1 MVALLVI
8 LTIVVALAID
18 SFVLARQGRHVAAE
32 APQPIVAM
40 KLPQPPQGVFLD
52 SAHTWL
58 RITSD
63 GRLRVGIDD
72 FLAEAV
78 GQVDRVEVPA
88 QGTTIERGSPLFTL
102 FVKGRKLVIPSPASG
117 TFMSANA
124 KTQSDPSAVVR
135 DPYGAG
141 WVASIWTRDHHAAIT
156 PLRIGAAATHF
167 LREELHRL
175 ADFMVPSGT
184 TAGVPVMA
192 DGGLPGKGSAAC
204 LDDAAWESFSRQ
216 FVIANEETAPKA

>member
-18 SFVLARQGRHVAAE
+18 SVVLARQGRTVAAD
-32 APQPIVAM
+32 ALQPIVAM
-40 KLPQPPQGVFLD
+40 KMPQPPQGVFLD

-78 GQVDRVEVPA
+78 GQVDKVEVPA

-102 FVKGRKLVIPSPASG
+102 TVKGRKLVIPSPASG
-117 TFMSANA
+117 TLMSAND
-124 KTQSDPSAVVR
+124 KTQHDPSAVVR

-167 LREELHRL
+167 LRDELHRL

-184 TAGVPVMA
+184 MASVPVMA

-216 FVIANEETAPKA
+216 FVNTHEETSPDA

>member
-18 SFVLARQGRHVAAE
+18 SFVLARQGRSVAVE
-32 APQPIVAM
+32 ALQPVVAM

-78 GQVDRVEVPA
+78 GQVDKVEVPP

-102 FVKGRKLVIPSPASG
+102 TVKGRKLVIPSPASG

-124 KTQSDPSAVVR
+124 NTQRDPSAVVR

-141 WVASIWTRDHHAAIT
+141 WVASIWTRDHHAAIS

-167 LREELHRL
+167 LRDELHRL
-175 ADFMVPSGT
+175 ADFMVP
-184 TAGVPVMA
+184 AGNLAHVPVMA
-192 DGGLPGKGSAAC
+192 DGGLPGKGSAAS
-204 LDDAAWESFSRQ
+204 LDDKAWESFSRQ
-216 FVIANEETAPKA
+216 FVNTPEETTPNA

>member
-8 LTIVVALAID
+8 LTIVVALAVD
-18 SFVLARQGRHVAAE
+18 SFVLARERKAVAAA
-32 APQPIVAM
+32 APLPIVAM

-78 GQVDRVEVPA
+78 GQVDKVEVPA

-102 FVKGRKLVIPSPASG
+102 FVKGRRLVVPSPASG
-117 TFMSANA
+117 TVMSANDKA
-124 KTQSDPSAVVR
+124 RRDPSAVVR

-141 WVASIWTRDHHAAIT
+141 WIASIWTRDHHAAIAN
-156 PLRIGAAATHF
+156 LRIGAAATHF

-175 ADFMVPSGT
+175 ADFMVPSRT
-184 TAGVPVMA
+184 MASVPVMA
-192 DGGLPGKGSAAC
+192 DGGLPGKGSAAS
-204 LDDAAWESFSRQ
+204 LDDDAWESFSRE
-216 FVIANEETAPKA
+216 FVNAPADATPKS

>member
-18 SFVLARQGRHVAAE
+18 SVVLARQRRTAAAE
-32 APQPIVAM
+32 APLPIVAM
-40 KLPQPPQGVFLD
+40 KVPQPPQGVFLD
-52 SAHTWL
+52 TAHTWL

-78 GQVDRVEVPA
+78 GPIDRVEVPA
-88 QGTTIERGSPLFTL
+88 QGTTIERGAPLFTL
-102 FVKGRKLVIPSPASG
+102 FVKGRKLVVPSPASG
-117 TFMSANA
+117 TVMAANDKA
-124 KTQSDPSAVVR
+124 LRDPSAVVR

-141 WVASIWTRDHHAAIT
+141 WVTSLWTRDHHAAIS

-167 LREELHRL
+167 LRDELHRL
-175 ADFMVPSGT
+175 ADFMVPSRT
-184 TAGVPVMA
+184 MAHVPVMA
-192 DGGLPGKGSAAC
+192 DGGLPGQGAAAN
-204 LDDAAWESFSRQ
+204 LPDAEWKEFEKQ
-216 FVIANEETAPKA
+216 FVTVRQDA

>member
-1 MVALLVI
+1 MVALFVI
-8 LTIVVALAID
+8 LTIVVALAVD
-18 SFVLARQGRHVAAE
+18 SWVLARQRRTAAVVAP
-32 APQPIVAM
+32 APLVAM
-40 KLPQPPQGVFLD
+40 KVPQPPQGIFLD
-52 SAHTWL
+52 AAHTWL

-63 GRLRVGIDD
+63 GRLRVGIDY

-102 FVKGRKLVIPSPASG
+102 FVKGRKLVVPSPAAG
-117 TFMSANA
+117 TVMSANDKA
-124 KTQSDPSAVVR
+124 LRDPSAVVR

-141 WVASIWTRDHHAAIT
+141 WVASLWTRDHHAAIS

-175 ADFMVPSGT
+175 ADFMVPT
-184 TAGVPVMA
+184 RVHATVPVMA
-192 DGGLPGKGSAAC
+192 DGGLPGKGAAAN
-204 LDDAAWESFSRQ
+204 LDDESWQTFARE
-216 FVIANEETAPKA
+216 FVNAPAEKPKA

>member
-8 LTIVVALAID
+8 LTIVLALAVD
-18 SFVLARQGRHVAAE
+18 SLVLARQRRTSAALE
-32 APQPIVAM
+32 PLPVVAM
-40 KLPQPPQGVFLD
+40 KVPQPPQGVFLD
-52 SAHTWL
+52 TAHTWM

-78 GQVDRVEVPA
+78 GPIDKVEVPA
-88 QGTTIERGSPLFTL
+88 QGATVERGAPLFTL
-102 FVKGRKLVIPSPASG
+102 TVKGRKLVVPSPASG
-117 TFMSANA
+117 TFMSAND
-124 KTQSDPSAVVR
+124 KTQRDPSAIAK

-141 WVASIWTRDHHAAIT
+141 WLASIWTRDHHAAIS

-175 ADFMVPSGT
+175 ADFMVPSQSM
-184 TAGVPVMA
+184 AKVPVMA
-192 DGGLPGKGSAAC
+192 DGGLPGKGAAAS

-216 FVIANEETAPKA
+216 FVNASEETPKA

>member
-8 LTIVVALAID
+8 LTIAVALAID
-18 SFVLARQGRHVAAE
+18 SVVLARQRRTVAAA
-32 APQPIVAM
+32 APLPIVAM
-40 KLPQPPQGVFLD
+40 KVPQPPQGVFLD
-52 SAHTWL
+52 TAHTWL

-78 GQVDRVEVPA
+78 GQVDKVEVPA

-102 FVKGRKLVIPSPASG
+102 FVKGRKLVVPSPASG
-117 TFMSANA
+117 TVMSANDKA
-124 KTQSDPSAVVR
+124 LRDPSAVVR

-141 WVASIWTRDHHAAIT
+141 WVASIWTRDHHAAIS

-167 LREELHRL
+167 LRDELHRL
-175 ADFMVPSGT
+175 ADFMVPSRT
-184 TAGVPVMA
+184 MAHVPVMA
-192 DGGLPGKGSAAC
+192 DGGLPGKGSAAS
-204 LDDAAWESFSRQ
+204 LDDAAWETFSRD
-216 FVIANEETAPKA
+216 FVNAPPADAQKD

>member
-1 MVALLVI
+1 MVALFVI

-18 SFVLARQGRHVAAE
+18 SVVLARQRRTAAQA
-32 APQPIVAM
+32 APEPIVAM
-40 KLPQPPQGVFLD
+40 KVPQPPQGVFLD
-52 SAHTWL
+52 TGHTWL

-78 GQVDRVEVPA
+78 GAVERVEVPA

-102 FVKGRKLVIPSPASG
+102 FVKGRKLVVPSPASG
-117 TFMSANA
+117 TVMSANDKA
-124 KTQSDPSAVVR
+124 LRDPSAVVR

-141 WVASIWTRDHHAAIT
+141 WVASLWTRDHHAAIT

-167 LREELHRL
+167 LRDELHRL
-175 ADFMVPSGT
+175 ADFMVPSRT
-184 TAGVPVMA
+184 MAHVPVMA
-192 DGGLPGKGSAAC
+192 DGGLPGKGSAAS
-204 LDDAAWESFSRQ
+204 LDDQAWETFSRE
-216 FVIANEETAPKA
+216 FVNAPAESSKD

>member
-8 LTIVVALAID
+8 LTIVLALAVD
-18 SFVLARQGRHVAAE
+18 SWVLARERRTAAVL
-32 APQPIVAM
+32 APTPLVAM
-40 KLPQPPQGVFLD
+40 KVPQPPQGIFLD
-52 SAHTWL
+52 AAHTWL

-78 GQVDRVEVPA
+78 GQVDKVEVPA

-102 FVKGRKLVIPSPASG
+102 FVKGRKLVVPSPAAG
-117 TFMSANA
+117 TVMSANDKA
-124 KTQSDPSAVVR
+124 LRDPSAVVR

-141 WVASIWTRDHHAAIT
+141 WVASLWTRDHHAAIS

-175 ADFMVPSGT
+175 ADFMVPARVHAT
-184 TAGVPVMA
+184 VPVMA
-192 DGGLPGKGSAAC
+192 DGGLPGKGAAAN
-204 LDDAAWESFSRQ
+204 LDDESWQTFARE
-216 FVIANEETAPKA
+216 FVNAPAEKPKA

>member
-8 LTIVVALAID
+8 LTIVVALAVD
-18 SFVLARQGRHVAAE
+18 SLVLHRQARTVAAE
-32 APQPIVAM
+32 ALQPIVAM

-52 SAHTWL
+52 TAHTWL

-78 GQVDRVEVPA
+78 GQIDKVDVPA
-88 QGTTIERGSPLFTL
+88 QGASIERGQPLFTL
-102 FVKGRKLVIPSPASG
+102 TVKGRKLVIPSPASG

-124 KTQSDPSAVVR
+124 KTQSDPNAVVR

-175 ADFMVPSGT
+175 ADFMVPSGSM
-184 TAGVPVMA
+184 ASVPVMA
-192 DGGLPGKGSAAC
+192 DGGLPGKGSAAS
-204 LDDAAWESFSRQ
+204 LDDKAWDAFSRQ
-216 FVIANEETAPKA
+216 FVVIHEETTPEA

>member
-18 SFVLARQGRHVAAE
+18 SLVLARQRRTVAAS
-32 APQPIVAM
+32 APLPIVAM
-40 KLPQPPQGVFLD
+40 KVPQPPQGVFLD
-52 SAHTWL
+52 TAHTWL

-78 GQVDRVEVPA
+78 GNVDRIEVPA
-88 QGTTIERGSPLFTL
+88 QGTSVERGAPLFTL

-117 TFMSANA
+117 TVMSANDKA
-124 KTQSDPSAVVR
+124 LRDPSAVVR

-175 ADFMVPSGT
+175 ADFMVPSGSM
-184 TAGVPVMA
+184 ARVPVMA

-204 LDDAAWESFSRQ
+204 LDDKAWESFSRQ
-216 FVIANEETAPKA
+216 FVNAQEETTPTA

>member
-1 MVALLVI
+1 MVALLVV
-8 LTIVVALAID
+8 LTIVVALSID
-18 SFVLARQGRHVAAE
+18 SFVLARQRRTAAAVA
-32 APQPIVAM
+32 PLPIVAM
-40 KLPQPPQGVFLD
+40 KVPQPPQGVFLD

-78 GQVDRVEVPA
+78 GNVDRIDVPA
-88 QGTTIERGSPLFTL
+88 QGTSVERGAPLFTL

-117 TFMSANA
+117 TFMSAND
-124 KTQSDPSAVVR
+124 KTQRDPSAVVR

-141 WVASIWTRDHHAAIT
+141 WVASLWTRDHHAAIT

-175 ADFMVPSGT
+175 ADFMVPSHSHAT
-184 TAGVPVMA
+184 VPVMA
-192 DGGLPGKGSAAC
+192 DGGLPGRGSAAS
-204 LDDAAWESFSRQ
+204 LDDASWDAFSRQ
-216 FVIANEETAPKA
+216 FVNPDQTPDA

>member
-1 MVALLVI
+1 MVALFVI

-18 SFVLARQGRHVAAE
+18 SFVLARERRTAAAE
-32 APQPIVAM
+32 APLPIVAM
-40 KLPQPPQGVFLD
+40 KVPQPPQGVFLD

-63 GRLRVGIDD
+63 GRLRVGVDD

-78 GQVDRVEVPA
+78 GKVDRVEVPA
-88 QGTTIERGSPLFTL
+88 QGTTIERGQPLFTL
-102 FVKGRKLVIPSPASG
+102 FVKGRKLVVPSPASG
-117 TFMSANA
+117 TVMSANDKA
-124 KTQSDPSAVVR
+124 LRDPSSVVR

-141 WVASIWTRDHHAAIT
+141 WVASLWTRDHHAAIA

-175 ADFMVPSGT
+175 ADFMVPSRT
-184 TAGVPVMA
+184 LAHVPVMA
-192 DGGLPGKGSAAC
+192 DGGLPGKGSAAS
-204 LDDAAWESFSRQ
+204 LDDQGWETFSRE
-216 FVIANEETAPKA
+216 FVTGSSEAAKS

>member
-8 LTIVVALAID
+8 LTIVLALAVD
-18 SFVLARQGRHVAAE
+18 SWVLARQRRTAAVE
-32 APQPIVAM
+32 APAPLVAM
-40 KLPQPPQGVFLD
+40 KVPQPPQGVFLD
-52 SAHTWL
+52 TAHTWL

-102 FVKGRKLVIPSPASG
+102 FVKGRKLVVPSPAAG
-117 TFMSANA
+117 TVMSANDKA
-124 KTQSDPSAVVR
+124 LRDPSAVVR

-141 WVASIWTRDHHAAIT
+141 WVASLWTRDHHAAIA

-167 LREELHRL
+167 LRDELHRL
-175 ADFMVPSGT
+175 ADFMVPT
-184 TAGVPVMA
+184 RVHATVPVMA
-192 DGGLPGKGSAAC
+192 DGGLPGKGAAAS
-204 LDDAAWESFSRQ
+204 LDDAGWESFSRE
-216 FVIANEETAPKA
+216 FVNAPAEAPKG

>member
-8 LTIVVALAID
+8 LTIVVALAVD
-18 SFVLARQGRHVAAE
+18 SWVLARERRTAAVP
-32 APQPIVAM
+32 AQVPLVAM
-40 KLPQPPQGVFLD
+40 KVPQPPQGIFLD
-52 SAHTWL
+52 AAHTWL

-78 GQVDRVEVPA
+78 GPIEKVEVPA

-102 FVKGRKLVIPSPASG
+102 FVKGRKLVVPSPASG
-117 TFMSANA
+117 TVMSANDKA
-124 KTQSDPSAVVR
+124 LRDPSAVVR

-141 WVASIWTRDHHAAIT
+141 WVASLWTRDHHAAIS
-156 PLRIGAAATHF
+156 PLRIGAAATHY

-175 ADFMVPSGT
+175 ADFMVPT
-184 TAGVPVMA
+184 RVHATVPVMA
-192 DGGLPGKGSAAC
+192 DGGLPGRGAAAS
-204 LDDAAWESFSRQ
+204 LDDAGWESFSRE
-216 FVIANEETAPKA
+216 FVNAPAEATKG

>member
-8 LTIVVALAID
+8 LTIVLALAVD
-18 SFVLARQGRHVAAE
+18 SFVLARQRRTASVE
-32 APQPIVAM
+32 ALQPIVAM
-40 KLPQPPQGVFLD
+40 KVPQPPQGVFLD
-52 SAHTWL
+52 TAHTWL

-78 GQVDRVEVPA
+78 GQVDKVDVPA

-102 FVKGRKLVIPSPASG
+102 TVKGRKLVIPSPASG
-117 TFMSANA
+117 TLMSANDKA
-124 KTQSDPSAVVR
+124 LRDPSAVVR
-135 DPYGAG
+135 DPYGSG
-141 WVASIWTRDHHAAIT
+141 WVASIWTRDHHAAIA

-175 ADFMVPSGT
+175 ADFMVPSRT
-184 TAGVPVMA
+184 LSHAPVMA
-192 DGGLPGKGSAAC
+192 DGGLPGKGSAAS

-216 FVIANEETAPKA
+216 FVNPGEEATPNA

>member
-8 LTIVVALAID
+8 LTIVLALAVD
-18 SFVLARQGRHVAAE
+18 SWVLARQRRTAAVE
-32 APQPIVAM
+32 APAPLVAM
-40 KLPQPPQGVFLD
+40 KVPQPPQGIFLD
-52 SAHTWL
+52 AAHTWL

-78 GQVDRVEVPA
+78 GPIEKVEVPA

-102 FVKGRKLVIPSPASG
+102 FVKGRRLVVPSPASG
-117 TFMSANA
+117 TVMSANDKA
-124 KTQSDPSAVVR
+124 LRDPSAVVR

-141 WVASIWTRDHHAAIT
+141 WVASLWTRDHHAAIS

-175 ADFMVPSGT
+175 ADFMVPARVHAT
-184 TAGVPVMA
+184 VPVMA
-192 DGGLPGKGSAAC
+192 DGGLPGKGAAAN
-204 LDDAAWESFSRQ
+204 LDDESWQTFARE
-216 FVIANEETAPKA
+216 FVNAPAEKPKA

>member
-18 SFVLARQGRHVAAE
+18 SFVLARQRRTASVE
-32 APQPIVAM
+32 ALQPIVAM

-52 SAHTWL
+52 TAHTWL

-78 GQVDRVEVPA
+78 GQVDKVEVPA
-88 QGTTIERGSPLFTL
+88 QGATIERGSPLFTL
-102 FVKGRKLVIPSPASG
+102 TVKGRKLVIPSPASG
-117 TFMSANA
+117 TFMSAND
-124 KTQSDPSAVVR
+124 KTQRDPSAVVR

-141 WVASIWTRDHHAAIT
+141 WIASIWTRDHHAAIT

-184 TAGVPVMA
+184 IARVPVMA
-192 DGGLPGKGSAAC
+192 DGGLPGKGSAAS
-204 LDDAAWESFSRQ
+204 LDDRSWEAFSRQ
-216 FVIANEETAPKA
+216 FVNASEEETPKA

>member
-1 MVALLVI
+1 
-8 LTIVVALAID
+8 
-18 SFVLARQGRHVAAE
+18 
-32 APQPIVAM
+32 M
-40 KLPQPPQGVFLD
+40 KVPQPPQGIFLD
-52 SAHTWL
+52 TAHTWL

-78 GQVDRVEVPA
+78 GQVDKVEVPA

-102 FVKGRKLVIPSPASG
+102 SVKGRKLVVPSPAAG
-117 TFMSANA
+117 TVMSANDKA
-124 KTQSDPSAVVR
+124 LRDPSAVVR

-141 WVASIWTRDHHAAIT
+141 WVASIWTRDHHAAIS

-175 ADFMVPSGT
+175 ADFMVPT
-184 TAGVPVMA
+184 RVHATVPVMA
-192 DGGLPGKGSAAC
+192 DGGLPGKGAAAS
-204 LDDAAWESFSRQ
+204 LDDESWQAFARE
-216 FVIANEETAPKA
+216 FVNAPAEKPQA

>member
-1 MVALLVI
+1 MVALFVI
-8 LTIVVALAID
+8 LTIVLALAVD
-18 SFVLARQGRHVAAE
+18 SWVLARERRTASVPAQV
-32 APQPIVAM
+32 PLVAM
-40 KLPQPPQGVFLD
+40 KVPQPPQGIFLD
-52 SAHTWL
+52 AAHTWL

-78 GQVDRVEVPA
+78 GQVDKVEVPA

-102 FVKGRKLVIPSPASG
+102 FVKGRKLVVPSPASG
-117 TFMSANA
+117 TVMSANDKA
-124 KTQSDPSAVVR
+124 LRDPSAVVR

-141 WVASIWTRDHHAAIT
+141 WVASLWTRDHHAAIS

-175 ADFMVPSGT
+175 ADFMVPARVHAT
-184 TAGVPVMA
+184 VPVMA
-192 DGGLPGKGSAAC
+192 DGGLPGKGAAAN
-204 LDDAAWESFSRQ
+204 LDDESWQTFARE
-216 FVIANEETAPKA
+216 FVNAPAEKPKA

>member
-8 LTIVVALAID
+8 LTIVLALAVD
-18 SFVLARQGRHVAAE
+18 SLVLHRQGRSVAAE
-32 APQPIVAM
+32 TLQPVVAM

-52 SAHTWL
+52 TAHTWL

-78 GQVDRVEVPA
+78 GQIDKVDVPA
-88 QGTTIERGSPLFTL
+88 QGTTIERGQPLFTL
-102 FVKGRKLVIPSPASG
+102 TVKGRKLVIPSPASG

-124 KTQSDPSAVVR
+124 KTQNDPSAVVR

-141 WVASIWTRDHHAAIT
+141 WVASIWTRDHHAAIA
-156 PLRIGAAATHF
+156 PLRIGAAATAF

-175 ADFMVPSGT
+175 ADFMVPSGSMT
-184 TAGVPVMA
+184 RVPVMA
-192 DGGLPGKGSAAC
+192 DGGLPGKGSASS
-204 LDDAAWESFSRQ
+204 LDDKAWDSFSRQ
-216 FVIANEETAPKA
+216 FVNASGETTPNA

>member
-1 MVALLVI
+1 
-8 LTIVVALAID
+8 
-18 SFVLARQGRHVAAE
+18 
-32 APQPIVAM
+32 M
-40 KLPQPPQGVFLD
+40 KVPQPPQGIFLD
-52 SAHTWL
+52 AAHTWL

-102 FVKGRKLVIPSPASG
+102 FVKGRKLVVPSPAAG
-117 TFMSANA
+117 TVMSANDKA
-124 KTQSDPSAVVR
+124 LRDPSAVVR

-141 WVASIWTRDHHAAIT
+141 WVASLWTRDHHAAIS

-175 ADFMVPSGT
+175 ADFMVPARVHAT
-184 TAGVPVMA
+184 VPVMA
-192 DGGLPGKGSAAC
+192 DGGLPGKGAAAN
-204 LDDAAWESFSRQ
+204 LDDESWQTFARE
-216 FVIANEETAPKA
+216 FVNAPAEKPKA